1 MMFETRSALIVLLW
15 SCVCGEH
22 LASCEWPRL
31 VDHRGWPEVVL
42 RYEVNSVSS
51 LQNIAFRDPH
61 SSAFLRRGWTCD
73 QAGCDG

>member
-42 RYEVNSVSS
+42 RYVSELS
-51 LQNIAFRDPH
+51 E
-61 SSAFLRRGWTCD
+61 
-73 QAGCDG
+73 